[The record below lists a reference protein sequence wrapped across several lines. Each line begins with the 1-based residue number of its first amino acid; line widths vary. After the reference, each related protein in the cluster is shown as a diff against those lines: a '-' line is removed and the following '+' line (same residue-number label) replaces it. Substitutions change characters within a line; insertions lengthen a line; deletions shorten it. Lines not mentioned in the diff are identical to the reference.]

1 MTLPARNTNITWS
14 DVVTWRSRAALGAIR
29 RRPRT
34 NVPHLA
40 ATTIALLGVAFAL
53 VFAFLM
59 AFADAPAIIWA
70 RGLPREV
77 VTAFRAI
84 TDFGKAAW
92 FLYPLPALMILL
104 LLAPRDLPRAA
115 QATFTAVFARV
126 AFLFFAIGIPYWFNA
141 VLKQVIGRA
150 RPFVGGSA
158 DPYLFRP
165 FSWGPEYASLASNHT
180 VTVCAVAVAFGALW
194 PRLRPLLWLY
204 AAVIAVSRVIVIAHH
219 PSDVLAGAMVGTV
232 GALLVR
238 NYFAARGL
246 VLGVTPKGEV
256 AAFAGPSWQRI
267 KAAVRAAFS

>member
-1 MTLPARNTNITWS
+1 M
-14 DVVTWRSRAALGAIR
+14 

-53 VFAFLM
+53 LFAFLM
-59 AFADAPAIIWA
+59 IFADAPAIIWA

-104 LLAPRDLPRAA
+104 LLVPRDLPRAA
-115 QATFTAVFARV
+115 QATFTALFARV

-150 RPFVGGSA
+150 RPFVGGA
-158 DPYLFRP
+158 PDPYLFRP

-194 PRLRPLLWLY
+194 PRLRPILWLY
-204 AAVIAVSRVIVIAHH
+204 AIIIAVSRVIVIAHH
-219 PSDVLAGAMVGTV
+219 PSDVLAGAVVGAC

-238 NYFAARGL
+238 NYFAARRL
-246 VLGVTPKGEV
+246 VFGVTPNGRVEPF
-256 AAFAGPSWQRI
+256 AAPSRQR
-267 KAAVRAAFS
+267 VRAALLSVFA

>member
-1 MTLPARNTNITWS
+1 VLGFLF
-14 DVVTWRSRAALGAIR
+14 VVIF
-29 RRPRT
+29 
-34 NVPHLA
+34 
-40 ATTIALLGVAFAL
+40 ILLMV
-53 VFAFLM
+53 
-59 AFADAPAIIWA
+59 FADARAIIWA
-70 RGLPREV
+70 RGLPRDV
-77 VTAFRAI
+77 VAAFRAI

-104 LLAPRDLPRAA
+104 LLLPRGLPRAA
-115 QATFTAVFARV
+115 QATFAALFARV
-126 AFLFFAIGIPYWFNA
+126 AFLFLAIGIPYWFNA
-141 VLKQVIGRA
+141 ALKQVIGRA

-180 VTVCAVAVAFGALW
+180 VTVCAVAIAFGALW
-194 PRLRPLLWLY
+194 PRLRPILWLY
-204 AAVIAVSRVIVIAHH
+204 AIIIAVSRVIVIAHH